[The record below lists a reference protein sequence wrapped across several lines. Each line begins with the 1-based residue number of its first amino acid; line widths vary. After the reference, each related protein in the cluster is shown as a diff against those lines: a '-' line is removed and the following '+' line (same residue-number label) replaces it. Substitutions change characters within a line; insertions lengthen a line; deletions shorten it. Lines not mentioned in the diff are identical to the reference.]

1 MCSELRR
8 QFPLIQGNTFRCL
21 NRIEIEKGILQ
32 GKGREWINVEGEHH
46 RE

>member
-32 GKGREWINVEGEHH
+32 GRIEGNG
-46 RE
+46 